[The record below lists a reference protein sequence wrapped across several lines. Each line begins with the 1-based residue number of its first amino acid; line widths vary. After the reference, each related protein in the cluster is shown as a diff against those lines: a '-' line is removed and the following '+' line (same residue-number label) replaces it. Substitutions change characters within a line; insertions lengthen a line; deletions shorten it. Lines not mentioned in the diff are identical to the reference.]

1 METKKELWI
10 KETIDSSNELKS
22 VPISENLRKK
32 LEVIPSSIDIFN
44 RRIPLKAVWLAA
56 ASIALLITVNI
67 ATFNKTQKSE
77 SQESTVY
84 NEYFSYLD
92 QL

>member
-67 ATFNKTQKSE
+67 ATFNKTQKLE

-84 NEYFSYLD
+84 NEYFSYLN

>member
-1 METKKELWI
+1 METKKEFWI
-10 KETIDSSNELKS
+10 KETIDSSKELRS

-32 LEVIPSSIDIFN
+32 LEAIPKSIEIFD
-44 RRIPLKAVWLAA
+44 RRIPMKAVWLAA

-67 ATFNKTQKSE
+67 TTFNKTQKVE
-77 SQESTVY
+77 NEHATVY
-84 NEYFSYLD
+84 NDYFSYLD

>member
-1 METKKELWI
+1 METKKEFWI
-10 KETIDSSNELKS
+10 KETIDSSKELRS

-32 LEVIPSSIDIFN
+32 LEAIPKSIEI
-44 RRIPLKAVWLAA
+44 IEKSLPMKAVCLAA

-67 ATFNKTQKSE
+67 ATFKKTQKLE

-84 NEYFSYLD
+84 NEYFSYLN

>member
-1 METKKELWI
+1 METKKEFWI
-10 KETIDSSNELKS
+10 KETIDSSKELRS
-22 VPISENLRKK
+22 APISENLRKR
-32 LEVIPSSIDIFN
+32 LEAIPSSIDIFN

-84 NEYFSYLD
+84 NEYFSYLN

>member
-1 METKKELWI
+1 METKKEFWI
-10 KETIDSSNELKS
+10 KETIDSSKELRS
-22 VPISENLRKK
+22 VPISENLRKR
-32 LEVIPSSIDIFN
+32 LEASPSSIDIFDK
-44 RRIPLKAVWLAA
+44 RIPMKAVWLAA

>member
-1 METKKELWI
+1 METKKEFWI
-10 KETIDSSNELKS
+10 KETIDSSNELRS
-22 VPISENLRKK
+22 VPISENLRKR
-32 LEVIPSSIDIFN
+32 LEAIPSSIDIFDK
-44 RRIPLKAVWLAA
+44 RIPMKAVWLAA

-84 NEYFSYLD
+84 NEYFSYLN

>member
-1 METKKELWI
+1 METKKEFWI
-10 KETIDSSNELKS
+10 KETIDSSKELRS

-32 LEVIPSSIDIFN
+32 LEASPSSIDIFN
-44 RRIPLKAVWLAA
+44 RRIPLKAIWLAA

-67 ATFNKTQKSE
+67 ATFNKTQKVE
-77 SQESTVY
+77 NEHATVY
-84 NEYFSYLD
+84 NDYFSYLD

>member
-1 METKKELWI
+1 METKKEFWI
-10 KETIDSSNELKS
+10 KETIDGSKELRS
-22 VPISENLRKK
+22 VPISENLRKR
-32 LEVIPSSIDIFN
+32 LEAIPSSIDIFDK
-44 RRIPLKAVWLAA
+44 RIPMKAVWLAA

>member
-1 METKKELWI
+1 METKKEFWI
-10 KETIDSSNELKS
+10 KETIDSSKELRS

-32 LEVIPSSIDIFN
+32 LEAIPSSIDIFN

-67 ATFNKTQKSE
+67 TTFNKTQKVE
-77 SQESTVY
+77 NEHATVY
-84 NEYFSYLD
+84 NDYFSYLD